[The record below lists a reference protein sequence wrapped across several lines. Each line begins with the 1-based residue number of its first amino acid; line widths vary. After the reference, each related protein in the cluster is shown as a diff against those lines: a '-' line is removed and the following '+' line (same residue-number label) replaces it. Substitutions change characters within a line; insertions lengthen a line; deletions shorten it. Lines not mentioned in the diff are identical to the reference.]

1 MLVLDTDHMSVLEW
15 ADGPA
20 AEQLR
25 QRLNTSGEP
34 KATTIVTYE
43 EQSRGWLA
51 YIARAKS
58 RTDQLDAY
66 RRLSLHLQ
74 MYRRPSVTVL
84 DFDEFAEAEF
94 RRLKKSGV
102 NIGTL
107 DLRIAAIVLTTDATL
122 LTANSKDFSKVPGL
136 RFENWLSPSESDS
149 EQSP

>member
-25 QRLNTSGEP
+25 QRLNASGEP

-58 RTDQLDAY
+58 RTEQRDAY

-84 DFDEFAEAEF
+84 DFDEWAESEYH
-94 RRLKKSGV
+94 RLRKSGV

-107 DLRIAAIVLTTDATL
+107 DLRIAAIALVLNATL
-122 LTANSKDFSKVPGL
+122 LTANAKDISKVPGL
-136 RFENWLSPSESDS
+136 RFEDWLSSHP
-149 EQSP
+149 

>member
-20 AEQLR
+20 AEALR
-25 QRLNTSGEP
+25 QRLNTAPEP
-34 KATTIVTYE
+34 KGTTIVTYE

-58 RTDQLDAY
+58 RPDQLDAY
-66 RRLSLHLQ
+66 RRLSLHLK

-84 DFDEFAEAEF
+84 DFDERAEQEY
-94 RRLKKSGV
+94 RRHRKAGV

-107 DLRIAAIVLTTDATL
+107 DLRIASIVIVQNATL
-122 LTANSKDFSKVPGL
+122 
-136 RFENWLSPSESDS
+136 
-149 EQSP
+149 

>member
-15 ADGPA
+15 ADGPI

-25 QRLNTSGEP
+25 QRLNASAEP
-34 KATTIVTYE
+34 QATTIVTYE

-58 RTDQLDAY
+58 RTDRLDAY

-84 DFDEFAEAEF
+84 DFDEFAESEF
-94 RRLKKSGV
+94 HRLLKTGV

-107 DLRIAAIVLTTDATL
+107 DLRIAAIAKTKDAL
-122 LTANSKDFSKVPGL
+122 LLSANIRDFGKVPGL
-136 RFENWLSPSESDS
+136 HVENWLG
-149 EQSP
+149 

>member
-15 ADGPA
+15 ADGSA

-25 QRLNTSGEP
+25 QRLNSSSEP

-58 RTDQLDAY
+58 RTEQRDAY

-74 MYRRPSVTVL
+74 KWQRCQEVAKVEVAKVSGT
-84 DFDEFAEAEF
+84 FD
-94 RRLKKSGV
+94 
-102 NIGTL
+102 
-107 DLRIAAIVLTTDATL
+107 
-122 LTANSKDFSKVPGL
+122 
-136 RFENWLSPSESDS
+136 
-149 EQSP
+149 

>member
-25 QRLNTSGEP
+25 QRLNASAEA

-84 DFDEFAEAEF
+84 DFDEWAESEY
-94 RRLKKSGV
+94 RRQRKSGV
-102 NIGTL
+102 KIGTL
-107 DLRIAAIVLTTDATL
+107 DLRIAAIVLVLDATL
-122 LTANSKDFSKVPGL
+122 LTANAKDFSKVPGL
-136 RFENWLSPSESDS
+136 RFEDWLTSTPRE
-149 EQSP
+149 

>member
-15 ADGPA
+15 ADGPI

-25 QRLNTSGEP
+25 ERLKASAEP
-34 KATTIVTYE
+34 QGTTIVTYE

-84 DFDEFAEAEF
+84 EFDGYAELEFH
-94 RRLKKSGV
+94 RLRKSGA

-107 DLRIAAIVLTTDATL
+107 DLRIAAIAIANDATL
-122 LTANSKDFSKVPGL
+122 LTANAKDFSKVPGL
-136 RFENWLSPSESDS
+136 RFEDWLASSVRGRK
-149 EQSP
+149 Q

>member
-1 MLVLDTDHMSVLEW
+1 MLVLDTDQLSVLEW

-25 QRLNTSGEP
+25 QRLNDSAEP

-51 YIARAKS
+51 YVARAKS

-66 RRLSLHLQ
+66 RRLSLHLP
-74 MYRRPSVTVL
+74 MYRRPSMHVL
-84 DFDEFAEAEF
+84 DFDAWAESEYH
-94 RRLKKSGV
+94 RQRKTGV

-107 DLRIAAIVLTTDATL
+107 DLRIAAIALVLDATL
-122 LTANSKDFSKVPGL
+122 LTANSKDFIKVPGL
-136 RFENWLSPSESDS
+136 RFEDWLSSPPSGSTRS
-149 EQSP
+149 T